1 MGIKIE
7 YFKAYHD
14 IQYLDMSIQF
24 VFLRHGEATH
34 NKAFHQEQNE
44 MSVFTNVEFKDASL
58 TRLGIQQARTVG
70 EKLAK
75 EFGLN
80 GWTAMWCSPLTRA
93 IETACEIYEEINV
106 HETVLHDN
114 LIEMQIEKYVC
125 NHRLTRDELDTKYFS
140 MWDTKYLADVQSVW
154 NKSET
159 PLVVRDRMWMLC
171 ALLSYIYKDKP
182 NPRILIVSHAN
193 AIQELT
199 GKYLKNCEYCV
210 VNGLE
215 GLPQPLLSV
224 G

>member
-1 MGIKIE
+1 
-7 YFKAYHD
+7 
-14 IQYLDMSIQF
+14 MSIQF

-44 MSVFTNVEFKDASL
+44 MSVFTNEEFKDASL

-75 EFGLN
+75 EFGMN
-80 GWTAMWCSPLTRA
+80 GWTAIWCSPLTRA

-125 NHRLTRDELDTKYFS
+125 NHRLTRAELDKKFYK
-140 MWDTKYLADVQSVW
+140 MWDTKNLADIQSVW
-154 NKSET
+154 NRSENSYA
-159 PLVVRDRMWMLC
+159 VRQRMWMLC
-171 ALLSYIYKDKP
+171 ALLSDIYKDKP

-210 VNGLE
+210 VNGLG
-215 GLPQPLLSV
+215 GLS
-224 G
+224 